1 MTAPII
7 PVTSSKDLKSPNIDR
22 GAKKFN
28 VAEIENPF
36 AESRKPEETKTK
48 DKDSSNSSGSIE
60 SHRLDKFEM
69 TRIDLLHKLNEDQ
82 ATKYL

>member
-48 DKDSSNSSGSIE
+48 VKDSNSRGPIE

-82 ATKYL
+82 ATQYL